1 MKKII
6 VISILSI
13 LLVACGDNE
22 KVDTGNDTVTLS
34 HNFAEFNLDV
44 DYSATEKYE
53 ASFEKE
59 VNGIEVRIEDDIN
72 NENLSGNKAYDVL
85 NPILEKL
92 TFDSTTPNEQVIEEV
107 LSAFGLNN
115 TFVEFELDVL
125 FSDGTIKEY
134 KLIK

>member
-13 LLVACGDNE
+13 LLVACGDKE
-22 KVDTGNDTVTLS
+22 KVDTGNDTVTLN

-59 VNGIEVRIEDDIN
+59 VNGIEARIEDDIN

-125 FSDGTIKEY
+125 FNDGTIKEY

>member
-13 LLVACGDNE
+13 LLVACGDKE

-92 TFDSTTPNEQVIEEV
+92 TFNSTTPNEQVIEEV

>member
-59 VNGIEVRIEDDIN
+59 VNGIEARIEDDIN

-92 TFDSTTPNEQVIEEV
+92 TFNSTTPNEQVIEEV